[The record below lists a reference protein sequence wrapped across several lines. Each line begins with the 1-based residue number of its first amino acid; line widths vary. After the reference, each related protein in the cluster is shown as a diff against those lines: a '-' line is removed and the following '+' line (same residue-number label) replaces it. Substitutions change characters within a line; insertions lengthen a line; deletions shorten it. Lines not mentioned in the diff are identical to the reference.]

1 MTYNHVHVQENH
13 LKLHSEGLRSKH
25 FQPFYLTLLHG
36 LSWLPSNLAPKNQT
50 AEVQWKGLELLQH
63 LLSHTKEHQIGPAK
77 FEVEQIWKMSHKLEL
92 KKCFLKQIEMEKVI
106 YRDLPIKQ

>member
-1 MTYNHVHVQENH
+1 MKRPGTPPTPPEPHQ
-13 LKLHSEGLRSKH
+13 L
-25 FQPFYLTLLHG
+25 
-36 LSWLPSNLAPKNQT
+36 
-50 AEVQWKGLELLQH
+50 
-63 LLSHTKEHQIGPAK
+63 EHQIGPAK